1 MTIGNRPQNLNIARM
16 DLCSSRTLEHFER
29 VTHMSDGRPTA
40 IHTRVDG
47 DLRERF
53 ENWRRQQHVIPAR
66 SQAIRE
72 LIDKSL
78 REVGKTKT
86 KTS

>member
-1 MTIGNRPQNLNIARM
+1 
-16 DLCSSRTLEHFER
+16 
-29 VTHMSDGRPTA
+29 MSDGRPTA

-72 LIDKSL
+72 LIDKAL
-78 REVGKTKT
+78 REVGKTKPE
-86 KTS
+86 TS